1 MLEGH
6 PLDQF
11 GKMTLGEQFGSML
24 STIKQSITSI
34 KDAIIE
40 WERFI
45 LRYLRLLFYEFKN
58 IVRKSRVFKSS
69 ANAAVTG
76 RKTKL

>member
-24 STIKQSITSI
+24 STIKQSITTI

-40 WERFI
+40 SERISFSLYSRFI
-45 LRYLRLLFYEFKN
+45 LQ
-58 IVRKSRVFKSS
+58 
-69 ANAAVTG
+69 T
-76 RKTKL
+76 

>member
-40 WERFI
+40 TDRELV
-45 LRYLRLLFYEFKN
+45 LRYSGLIL
-58 IVRKSRVFKSS
+58 
-69 ANAAVTG
+69 
-76 RKTKL
+76 